1 MNLRD
6 MLNSIEE
13 APSSQSMRV
22 AKATGQNAQVAQ
34 RSHDNISKRTDV
46 ASKNVSKQLDLFDFM
61 ASDKFSM
68 ASTFASMVEKARK
81 EMLQSSPNMQPD
93 PSLLQQSKDVNF
105 NEFVDQTAVDNAVDN
120 AVDTGTAF
128 KGAYAQ
134 PETVTGEI
142 PINVLSNVMGDD
154 TLVNLMRQALRQIQN
169 ERGINK
175 RFMPALK
182 IFLAPYV
189 SILKSGFTGYNQIMA
204 LQKALS
210 RGTDDAVGNADATS
224 SNGQEVSPENIPDPS
239 TEEIKQYGVDNNLP
253 TVSGEE
259 QQEVSK
265 LIKQDKA
272 DAINKDGNMN
282 KKESVELQGK
292 DELKRLSE
300 IVEAMSDAY
309 GQPEIVAPVQIKTD
323 DQETSGTVTFRQDK
337 STDKGS
343 VSIEASGEDMQELA
357 KVLKLAGLTLPQ
369 DMYKDEPDSDK
380 EDNDHEGH
388 DDIEKDHVE
397 DGETCDCCG
406 NEVVDG
412 ECGCGPECPHCGGKP
427 GDLPKDDKVMV
438 LSPKDASY
446 STDKEV
452 LVNYLKDKLK
462 KSIS

>member
-1 MNLRD
+1 
-6 MLNSIEE
+6 
-13 APSSQSMRV
+13 
-22 AKATGQNAQVAQ
+22 
-34 RSHDNISKRTDV
+34 
-46 ASKNVSKQLDLFDFM
+46 
-61 ASDKFSM
+61 
-68 ASTFASMVEKARK
+68 
-81 EMLQSSPNMQPD
+81 
-93 PSLLQQSKDVNF
+93 
-105 NEFVDQTAVDNAVDN
+105 
-120 AVDTGTAF
+120 
-128 KGAYAQ
+128 
-134 PETVTGEI
+134 
-142 PINVLSNVMGDD
+142 MGDD

-412 ECGCGPECPHCGGKP
+412 ECGCGPECPHCGGEP
-427 GDLPKDDKVMV
+427 GDTEEPKAIVVKGLPQDDEK
-438 LSPKDASY
+438 PNY

-452 LVNYLKDKLK
+452 LINYLKDKIS
-462 KSIS
+462 KSV

>member
-6 MLNSIEE
+6 MLDSLEE
-13 APSSQSMRV
+13 APSSQPLKS
-22 AKATGQNAQVAQ
+22 
-34 RSHDNISKRTDV
+34 
-46 ASKNVSKQLDLFDFM
+46 
-61 ASDKFSM
+61 
-68 ASTFASMVEKARK
+68 E
-81 EMLQSSPNMQPD
+81 
-93 PSLLQQSKDVNF
+93 LLQQSKDVNL
-105 NEFVDQTAVDNAVDN
+105 NELLDAPSLDTAVDTD
-120 AVDTGTAF
+120 VDTGTAF

-210 RGTDDAVGNADATS
+210 RDTDGAVGNADTTS
-224 SNGQEVSPENIPDPS
+224 SNGQEVNPEEIPDPS
-239 TEEIKQYGVDNNLP
+239 PEAIKQYGVDNNLP

-259 QQEVSK
+259 QQAVVK
-265 LIKQDKA
+265 LMKQAQA
-272 DAINKDGNMN
+272 DAMNKEDNMN

-292 DELKRLSE
+292 DELKRLSD

-309 GQPEIVAPVQIKTD
+309 GQPEIVAPVQIKSD
-323 DQETSGTVTFRQDK
+323 DKVESSVEFKQHK
-337 STDKGS
+337 NTDKGS
-343 VSIEASGEDMQELA
+343 VSIEAAGDTMQDLA
-357 KVLKLAGLTLPQ
+357 DVLKLAGLTLPK
-369 DMYKDEPDSDK
+369 DMHSDEPK
-380 EDNDHEGH
+380 
-388 DDIEKDHVE
+388 DDE
-397 DGETCDCCG
+397 
-406 NEVVDG
+406 
-412 ECGCGPECPHCGGKP
+412 
-427 GDLPKDDKVMV
+427 PKDDKPEVDV
-438 LSPKDASY
+438 VAVEPDDAPCDSSDASY